1 MVKKYF
7 NIPRAELEERVRE
20 ILAQQYKVVIEPGR
34 DFQNTYNIF
43 VLGVIDG
50 TN

>member
-20 ILAQQYKVVIEPGR
+20 ILAQHKVVIEPGR

-43 VLGVIDG
+43 VLGVVDG
-50 TN
+50 TD